1 MASTPWARRDRGHRA
16 QNCKRPADVVGFDFA
31 ARVVG
36 VAGRVGSGGCW
47 VSLDRSIKCRHG
59 RRKEQ
64 FSLISGRAPSAAL
77 SSTSLIASAMTFA
90 ASSSCHWRSSAGMGT
105 AGQDK
110 AGELTAGVDT
120 TCTGVSG
127 ILRTVASCAAHRT
140 ATLDDGEP
148 STPTKTPGCAGPLD
162 IRFASHSDRLP

>member
-1 MASTPWARRDRGHRA
+1 MASTPWDRRDWGHRV

-36 VAGRVGSGGCW
+36 VAGPLGRVDAGSPW
-47 VSLDRSIKCRHG
+47 TDRSSVGTGAEKN
-59 RRKEQ
+59 
-64 FSLISGRAPSAAL
+64 SSDLISGRAPSAAL

-105 AGQDK
+105 AGQDR
-110 AGELTAGVDT
+110 ADELTAGVDT

-127 ILRTVASCAAHRT
+127 TLRTVASCAAHR
-140 ATLDDGEP
+140 AAALDDGEP

-162 IRFASHSDRLP
+162 IRFASHNDRLP